1 MKKLDRE
8 KPFTDNPPSMHK
20 VAHSE
25 NIKAALAQKGW
36 TQKQLAEALGVSA
49 QAVTLWL
56 KGEGLPRPDKLL
68 KLATT
73 LRLSLGQLVYADDPD
88 RPVVAFRKRAATK
101 TTQQHVDA
109 AVTRGKLLRA
119 LVPSLPELRALR
131 TELPNPSVGY
141 ADLQRAV
148 TQTRAKLGI
157 GQDARLAYSVLISE
171 FAANDAFIVPV
182 LWGEKSRH
190 ENALHI
196 LLPATRVTFIYLN
209 LDARIEDFKFW
220 MAHELAHVYTPPLA
234 GTDEGED
241 FADAFAGALLFPQA
255 LAEKAWREASSA
267 RRKLEIVAALRRHAA
282 EHEISLFTVY
292 CQVQAYAEAHAL
304 KPLVLNEAI
313 DIHAVRSAIRGT
325 TVAQDLFGT
334 APPDASAYLAA
345 AQNVFRSEFFPS
357 LQRMLKGQD
366 IGAAY
371 LQQILDLPLADA
383 TSLHA
388 ALMR

>member
-1 MKKLDRE
+1 MKKLDCQTIS
-8 KPFTDNPPSMHK
+8 TDNPPSMHK
-20 VAHSE
+20 VVHSE

-36 TQKQLAEALGVSA
+36 TQKQLAESLGVSA

-73 LRLSLGQLVYADDPD
+73 LRLSLGQLVKAEDPD

-101 TTQQHVDA
+101 TTQQHVDD

-131 TELPNPSVGY
+131 TELPNPSTDY

-148 TQTRAKLGI
+148 AQTRAKLGI

-171 FAANDAFIVPV
+171 FAANDAFLVPV

-209 LDARIEDFKFW
+209 IDARIEDFKFW

-234 GTDEGED
+234 GSDEGED

-255 LAEKAWREASSA
+255 LAERAWREANSA
-267 RRKLEIVAALRRHAA
+267 RRKADVVAALMRHATA
-282 EHEISLFTVY
+282 HEISLFTVY
-292 CQVQAYAEAHAL
+292 CQAQAFAKAHGL
-304 KPLVLNEAI
+304 RPLALNEGA
-313 DIHAVRSAIRGT
+313 DIHAVRSAVRGR

-334 APPDASAYLAA
+334 APPDPGAYLAA

-357 LQRMLKGQD
+357 LQRMLKAHD
-366 IGAAY
+366 IGPAY

-383 TSLHA
+383 TALHA
-388 ALMR
+388 VLTR

>member
-1 MKKLDRE
+1 
-8 KPFTDNPPSMHK
+8 MHK
-20 VAHSE
+20 VVHSE
-25 NIKAALAQKGW
+25 NIRAALAQKGW
-36 TQKQLAEALGVSA
+36 TQKQLAEALDVSA

-73 LRLSLGQLVYADDPD
+73 LKLSLGQLVKFDDPD
-88 RPVVAFRKRAATK
+88 RPVIAFRKRAATK
-101 TTQQHVDA
+101 TTQQHVDD

-119 LVPSLPELRALR
+119 LVPSLPELKALR
-131 TELPNPSVGY
+131 TELPNPSVAY

-148 TQTRAKLGI
+148 SQTRTKLGI
-157 GQDARLAYSVLISE
+157 GQDAKLAYSVLISE

-220 MAHELAHVYTPPLA
+220 MAHELAHVYTPQLA
-234 GTDEGED
+234 GTDGGED

-255 LAEKAWREASSA
+255 LAERAWREVCAC
-267 RRKLEIVAALRRHAA
+267 RRKADVIATLKRHAA

-292 CQVQAYAEAHAL
+292 RQVQDYAMAHEA
-304 KPLVLNEAI
+304 KPLALNEGV
-313 DIHAVRSAIRGT
+313 DIHSVRSAIRGR
-325 TVAQDLFGT
+325 TVAQDLFGSE
-334 APPDASAYLAA
+334 PPEPAAYLAA

-357 LQRMLKGQD
+357 LQRMFRAHGT
-366 IGAAY
+366 GPAY
-371 LQQILDLPLADA
+371 LQQILDLPLSDA